1 MKKII
6 LLIIFFSVHV
16 SANELPEL
24 GSSFDSFLSQAD
36 EKKVKFQIL
45 KQVYQSNSYVNDPE
59 ITDYFNNL
67 GNSLIKNGLNENLSI
82 NFFLVNDSSINALA
96 MLGNII
102 GIHTGLVFASR
113 SESELASVI
122 SHEIAHVSQKHL
134 LRLFDSQARNTY
146 KTYLAVAIAILVAR
160 SSPQLASGA
169 MVAGAASQVQNV
181 LDYTRANE
189 READRIGLQ
198 ILNKSGYDPRG
209 FIDFFNS
216 MQKFN
221 EFSSGAAPA
230 FLRTH
235 PITVERISDIQDR
248 IKDYEYVQK
257 KNPIEFYFIKAKIK
271 GLIGDSNLLSE
282 KFLDEIQ
289 AKNYVNEAAA
299 YYGLIYSLIRQ
310 NKIHEALR
318 HFEYLKSLNIQSP
331 MLIHLNAQLLIL
343 ENKYEEA
350 FEIYSFGLTKNPY
363 YRAFV
368 LGYAQLLIQ
377 RNSIDEAIDFIRQ
390 YLNIFDND
398 SNLYF
403 LLSKAFQLKKEPQL
417 EHESLSYAFYYQY
430 NMDDAII
437 QMDMAVKVNSD
448 NFHNQSR
455 VEYRLKELMRE
466 QELMNL

>member
-24 GSSFDSFLSQAD
+24 GSSFDTFLSKAD

-82 NFFLVNDSSINALA
+82 NFFLVNDSSINAFA

-122 SHEIAHVSQKHL
+122 GHEIAHVSQKHL

-235 PITVERISDIQDR
+235 PITAERISDIQDR
-248 IKDYEYVQK
+248 IKDYDYVQK
-257 KNPIEFYFIKAKIK
+257 KNPIEF
-271 GLIGDSNLLSE
+271 G
-282 KFLDEIQ
+282 
-289 AKNYVNEAAA
+289 
-299 YYGLIYSLIRQ
+299 
-310 NKIHEALR
+310 
-318 HFEYLKSLNIQSP
+318 
-331 MLIHLNAQLLIL
+331 
-343 ENKYEEA
+343 
-350 FEIYSFGLTKNPY
+350 
-363 YRAFV
+363 
-368 LGYAQLLIQ
+368 
-377 RNSIDEAIDFIRQ
+377 
-390 YLNIFDND
+390 
-398 SNLYF
+398 
-403 LLSKAFQLKKEPQL
+403 
-417 EHESLSYAFYYQY
+417 
-430 NMDDAII
+430 
-437 QMDMAVKVNSD
+437 
-448 NFHNQSR
+448 HN
-455 VEYRLKELMRE
+455 
-466 QELMNL
+466 